1 MKKLILFL
9 SILAL
14 TVTASF
20 AQAPQKFTYQAVVRN
35 ASNQLVTNAPVGV
48 QVSVLQGGV
57 AGTLVYMR
65 AFSLASA
72 PLLIMKKL

>member
-1 MKKLILFL
+1 MKKILTLIIM
-9 SILAL
+9 ILCA
-14 TVTASF
+14 TVLF
-20 AQAPQKFTYQAVVRN
+20 AQAPEKFTYQAVVRN